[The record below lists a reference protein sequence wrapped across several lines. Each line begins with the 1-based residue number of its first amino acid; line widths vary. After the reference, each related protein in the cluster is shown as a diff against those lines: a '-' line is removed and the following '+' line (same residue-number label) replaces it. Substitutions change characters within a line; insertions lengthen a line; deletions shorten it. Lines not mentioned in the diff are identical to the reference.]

1 MTPAVMAPIALPE
14 MLNVGP
20 ERLRDEMD
28 SINTSTTHYGLPRRR
43 AKSVAGT
50 ARGSAVVV
58 APSLTSAGSATFGI
72 EARATEP
79 PAARVL
85 RRDHELDVLCNT
97 RDAGKARPL

>member
-1 MTPAVMAPIALPE
+1 MTPAVMAPIWLPE

-50 ARGSAVVV
+50 ARGDRVFYVSPKPV
-58 APSLTSAGSATFGI
+58 AWSPKPFPTLATTF
-72 EARATEP
+72 
-79 PAARVL
+79 
-85 RRDHELDVLCNT
+85 
-97 RDAGKARPL
+97 